1 MIINGKQTGINNS
14 YYIIY
19 TMVKYLVGIL
29 CSSNVRLLRETV
41 NSVINQINFDDY
53 HIFIIVNTL
62 DEVFYQDVIREFGYN
77 KHEKLKKIIRTE
89 SNGSPGKGHNSVLEI
104 FYNNHKYENLI
115 KVDGDDFLFPCA
127 IERIN
132 NIQTEEGSDVVTLVG
147 NCCLSNTIFE
157 YNKQRKIDPDTD
169 MYCRDY
175 NIQLGFHIQEVSNIR
190 QIDDG
195 YNTLTLTPLR
205 LLCVNRKILSKYMK
219 LYNDDMYKGVDIEYC
234 VIFYKELQNPDYKI
248 THLSD
253 PYIYLY
259 NGINDDSVTKH
270 HDDNVGVYTH
280 DKNIRDGLLTKYG
293 LTYYKIS
300 DINITV
306 YQNKIKENV
315 NPDIIDK
322 FYDKTLF
329 ALIRINNE
337 YIRPE

>member
-1 MIINGKQTGINNS
+1 
-14 YYIIY
+14 
-19 TMVKYLVGIL
+19 MVKYLVGIL

-62 DEVFYQDVIREFGYN
+62 DELFYQDVIREFGYN

-104 FYNNHKYENLI
+104 FYNNYKYENLI

-132 NIQTEEGSDVVTLVG
+132 NIQTKQESDVITLVG
-147 NCCLSNTIFE
+147 NCSLSNTIFE
-157 YNKQRKIDPDTD
+157 YSKQRKVDPNTD

-175 NIQLGFHIQEVSNIR
+175 NIQLGFYIQEVGNIR
-190 QIDDG
+190 QLDDG

-205 LLCVNRKILSKYMK
+205 LLYVNRKILSKYMK
-219 LYNDDMYKGVDIEYC
+219 LYNDEMYKGVDIEYC
-234 VIFYKELQNPDYKI
+234 VIFYKELQNPAYKI

-270 HDDNVGVYTH
+270 HDNNIGIYTH
-280 DKNIRDGLLTKYG
+280 DKQIRDELLIKYE
-293 LTYYKIS
+293 LTDYKIS
-300 DINITV
+300 NINFTV
-306 YQNKIKENV
+306 YQDIIKTPV
-315 NPDIIDK
+315 NQEMIDK

-329 ALIRINNE
+329 TLIRINND
-337 YIRPE
+337 YIHP

>member
-1 MIINGKQTGINNS
+1 
-14 YYIIY
+14 
-19 TMVKYLVGIL
+19 MVKYLVGIL

-41 NSVINQINFDDY
+41 NSVTNQINFDDY
-53 HIFIIVNTL
+53 HIFIVVNTL

-104 FYNNHKYENLI
+104 FYNNYNYENLI
-115 KVDGDDFLFPCA
+115 KVDGDDFLFPYA

-132 NIQTEEGSDVVTLVG
+132 NIQTEEKSDVITLVG
-147 NCCLSNTIFE
+147 NCSVSNTIFK
-157 YNKQRKIDPDTD
+157 YNKQRKVDPDTD

-175 NIQLGFHIQEVSNIR
+175 NIQLGFHIQEVNNIR

-195 YNTLTLTPLR
+195 FDTLTITPLR

-219 LYNDDMYKGVDIEYC
+219 LYNDEMYKGVDIEYC
-234 VIFYKELQNPDYKI
+234 VIFYKELRNPDYKI

-270 HDDNVGVYTH
+270 HDNNIGIFNH
-280 DKNIRDGLLTKYG
+280 DKNIRDNLLKKYD
-293 LTYYKIS
+293 LTDYKIS
-300 DINITV
+300 NINITV
-306 YQNKIKENV
+306 YQDKLKENA
-315 NPDIIDK
+315 NPGIIDN

-329 ALIRINNE
+329 TLILIDNQ
-337 YIRPE
+337 YISH

>member
-1 MIINGKQTGINNS
+1 
-14 YYIIY
+14 
-19 TMVKYLVGIL
+19 MVKYLVGIL
-29 CSSNVRLLRETV
+29 CSSNIRLLRETV

-53 HIFIIVNTL
+53 HIFIVVNTL

-104 FYNNHKYENLI
+104 FYNNYNYENLI
-115 KVDGDDFLFPCA
+115 KVDGDDFLFPYA

-132 NIQTEEGSDVVTLVG
+132 NIQTEEKSDVITLVG
-147 NCCLSNTIFE
+147 NCSVSNTIFK
-157 YNKQRKIDPDTD
+157 YNKQRKVDPDTD

-175 NIQLGFHIQEVSNIR
+175 NIQLGFHIQEVNNIR

-195 YNTLTLTPLR
+195 FDTLTITPLR

-219 LYNDDMYKGVDIEYC
+219 LYNDEMYKGVDIEYC
-234 VIFYKELQNPDYKI
+234 VIFYKELRNPDYKI

-270 HDDNVGVYTH
+270 HDNNIGIFNH
-280 DKNIRDGLLTKYG
+280 DKNIRDNLLKKYD
-293 LTYYKIS
+293 LTDYKIS
-300 DINITV
+300 NINITV
-306 YQNKIKENV
+306 YQDKLKENA
-315 NPDIIDK
+315 NPGIIDN

-329 ALIRINNE
+329 SLILIDNQ
-337 YIRPE
+337 YISH

>member
-1 MIINGKQTGINNS
+1 
-14 YYIIY
+14 
-19 TMVKYLVGIL
+19 MVKYLVGIL

-41 NSVINQINFDDY
+41 NSVTNQINFDDY
-53 HIFIIVNTL
+53 HIFIVVNTL

-104 FYNNHKYENLI
+104 FYNNYNYENLI
-115 KVDGDDFLFPCA
+115 KVDGDDFLFPYA

-132 NIQTEEGSDVVTLVG
+132 NIQTEEKSDVITLVG
-147 NCCLSNTIFE
+147 NCSVSNTIFK
-157 YNKQRKIDPDTD
+157 YNKQRKVDPDTD

-175 NIQLGFHIQEVSNIR
+175 NIQLGFHIQEVNNIR

-195 YNTLTLTPLR
+195 FDTLTITPLR

-219 LYNDDMYKGVDIEYC
+219 LYNDEMYKGVDIEYC
-234 VIFYKELQNPDYKI
+234 VIFYKELRNPDYKI

-270 HDDNVGVYTH
+270 HDNNIGIFNH
-280 DKNIRDGLLTKYG
+280 DKNIRDNLLKKYD
-293 LTYYKIS
+293 LTDYKIS
-300 DINITV
+300 NINITV
-306 YQNKIKENV
+306 YQDKLKENA
-315 NPDIIDK
+315 NPGIIDN

-329 ALIRINNE
+329 TLIRMNNE